1 MSCSLH
7 KAWLDAEKAMKN
19 MFVVGFEHEGKYP
32 EKYDTDYRADI
43 TDIWHMYQNVRR
55 IRLNMVANIPEG
67 YVHEEEESSDDTVH
81 IEIGSDDGT
90 VTLPDGCY
98 DPDGNI
104 SVTLGDAITSI
115 GGDAITW
122 NNEVFNEPVT
132 FNTDDLQFSTDT
144 LAPPQATQSGDLPP
158 TTPVPR
164 TTNPL
169 ENTPVDPER
178 MLRNL
183 ITGTETK

>member
-1 MSCSLH
+1 M
-7 KAWLDAEKAMKN
+7 
-19 MFVVGFEHEGKYP
+19 
-32 EKYDTDYRADI
+32 
-43 TDIWHMYQNVRR
+43 
-55 IRLNMVANIPEG
+55 
-67 YVHEEEESSDDTVH
+67 
-81 IEIGSDDGT
+81 
-90 VTLPDGCY
+90 
-98 DPDGNI
+98 
-104 SVTLGDAITSI
+104 TLGDAITSI

-169 ENTPVDPER
+169 ENTPVDPEKNAEELNNR
-178 MLRNL
+178 D
-183 ITGTETK
+183 GD